1 MRLFS
6 ANRFFNLVVE
16 QILGKNNSC
25 FIYFPS
31 LLYNIFPS
39 FILTTLFTY
48 FRNYGM
54 IVTKEQFVNNIE
66 KPNLQKLYTF
76 LYVLL
81 VIMTN
86 NVVHT
91 LHEG

>member
-1 MRLFS
+1 
-6 ANRFFNLVVE
+6 
-16 QILGKNNSC
+16 
-25 FIYFPS
+25 
-31 LLYNIFPS
+31 
-39 FILTTLFTY
+39 
-48 FRNYGM
+48 M

-91 LHEG
+91 LHEGWTPTALTPLVKLGICEDLLYIYKWWR